1 MIADA
6 LRTPAGHGA
15 LTGLP
20 GAVPLVARRRAMA
33 DATLD
38 RATRRQAARWLLF
51 SGQPQDKAAAQKFL
65 AGGGKL

>member
-20 GAVPLVARRRAMA
+20 GATPLVARRRAMA

-38 RATRRQAARWLLF
+38 LATRRQAARWLLF
-51 SGQPQDKAAAQKFL
+51 SGQPCDKAAAQKFL
-65 AGGGKL
+65 AGVQP